1 MSPVLLLEVAYFI
14 VELLQI
20 VLETLDLIVS
30 RGRGVLDAENVFFTL
45 HHQVFL
51 MLDSILS
58 RLNFRLQT
66 SDLVLGR
73 LI

>member
-1 MSPVLLLEVAYFI
+1 MSPILLLEVAYFI

-30 RGRGVLDAENVFFTL
+30 RGRGVLDTENVFFTL